1 LSQKER
7 GYYVA
12 SLFLFINLKM
22 YIMEKLK
29 QELKDYQLNVGK
41 THIQY
46 EQDNY
51 SNYQNY
57 LYKRALYG
65 LSSINQEE
73 LDTMCSKKKQRIIN
87 VYKRAQIVLN
97 TLKQQATISYTNFLF
112 KTLFPKSPI
121 TQFLLTETET
131 DEKFKNT
138 LTFKDLNI
146 SKEQIISIFMLEGV
160 LPRNFLSL
168 EGPQNQLPRLKNEH
182 KA

>member
-1 LSQKER
+1 
-7 GYYVA
+7 
-12 SLFLFINLKM
+12 
-22 YIMEKLK
+22 MEKLK

-46 EQDNY
+46 EQDSY

-73 LDTMCSKKKQRIIN
+73 LDSMCGKKKQRIIN
-87 VYKRAQIVLN
+87 VYKRAQVVLN
-97 TLKQQATISYTNFLF
+97 KLKQQATISYSNFIF
-112 KTLFPKSPI
+112 KTLFPNSPI
-121 TQFLLTETET
+121 TQFLLAETET
-131 DEKFKNT
+131 DTTFKNT
-138 LTFKDLNI
+138 LNFKDLGI
-146 SKEQIISIFMLEGV
+146 DKSQIITIFIAEGV

-168 EGPQNQLPRLKNEH
+168 EGPQNQLPRLKNAN